1 MTPWWSVPVIFS
13 LLVTVSVAK
22 EASTYSLSIDEVQ
35 QYTVNTETL
44 YSFAVSAP
52 VSVSGVIFQVHSQY
66 DTIRLSTSATFSYS
80 TTVSGSDI
88 GLWSPSSDH
97 THTFYCIATSVF
109 NASTTA
115 ILAAATEIKINAP
128 IPGGCNLVSPIDTDP
143 NVVLNYTAYT
153 TSLLFQD
160 GNQGYNGSGPPP
172 LCTDSSVSPKHY
184 GVSQLKYIIYR
195 KMMRTRDYSQGTY
208 FATLKNIIKS
218 NSYKDLPSF
227 SESATGIK
235 NFTID
240 SFKGMGVVYVVMATS
255 LTNGMSSVYVP
266 SVTYACAFNSHG
278 LCDTSLSTTDIVVSV
293 ICGLIGLWLIFL
305 SHRFFHVEVL
315 LFSFISFTY
324 CSYIL
329 TTALLHYSHTELVI
343 LAAAAGLCISLFI
356 FIIWF
361 FTGWFMP
368 FMFIVN
374 GATGFIIGAILL
386 YTPIGSYEFFRI
398 GYVYGLLL
406 ACFVVLLLIPAVI
419 FPRPSNI
426 FSSSLIG
433 GYLVVYSIGIFE
445 FSTLD
450 QIVLKVVRVASVK
463 DYLSFHQVYPFTL
476 YDIILSCVWVVLLL
490 LGIIIQCLLVRKR
503 DPFPKK
509 SLFKQ
514 LKEKLSS
521 RVDKEEER
529 RRLLSIGSAGN
540 FKEYGSLVN

>member
-329 TTALLHYSHTELVI
+329 TTALLHYSHT
-343 LAAAAGLCISLFI
+343 
-356 FIIWF
+356 
-361 FTGWFMP
+361 
-368 FMFIVN
+368 
-374 GATGFIIGAILL
+374 
-386 YTPIGSYEFFRI
+386 GSYEFFRI

-476 YDIILSCVWVVLLL
+476 Y
-490 LGIIIQCLLVRKR
+490 GIIIQCLLVRKR